1 MNHINRGRLLSVG
14 NGLALWVAIIAS
26 TNAKAE
32 SHSFESLNAQ
42 WEMLQEN
49 ACSKQW
55 SLFEVTL
62 TSLNLKQPTTKFVC
76 DEKVLL
82 QKFIS
87 GNLDPLY
94 QSDQITDDIYRQVLP
109 KIRLSSLIN
118 QVQSS
123 GFKSVVA
130 QDRAIQ
136 HPANLPQKDIGVVRG
151 YKILTDK

>member
-32 SHSFESLNAQ
+32 SHSIESLNAQ

-55 SLFEVTL
+55 SLFEATL
-62 TSLNLKQPTTKFVC
+62 TSFNLKQPTTKFVC

-94 QSDQITDDIYRQVLP
+94 QSGQITDDIYRQVLP
-109 KIRLSSLIN
+109 KTRLASLIN
-118 QVQSS
+118 R

-130 QDRAIQ
+130 QDRTIQ